1 MNTTWAAWN
10 NPNEPRCPQNTSW
23 CSVEDTERFQDTQIA
38 STALE
43 LLANVTREDEERPFF
58 LAVGFR
64 KPHVQWRAP
73 RRAFDAYPHNAS
85 LASRPK
91 APQHHVDVAFHVPK
105 HEIDVFSDWRECG
118 GSQALT
124 PAHNYPSECQRAW
137 RRGYYAAVT
146 FVDEQLGVVLDG
158 LTARNRERDTAVVF
172 FGDHGWHLGDQG
184 EWMKMTNFENGVR
197 VPLLIRVPWAPQSAG
212 KVVNAPVELV
222 DLFPTLAGLAGVDV
236 GYTARESQPLDGRDL
251 SPLFFGGAGDDTHVA
266 RSVYPRCVAN
276 ASAAWK
282 HNDCNDT
289 PRRQFTHM
297 GYSTR
302 DERWRFTAWYEW
314 SHLRLRPKGSP
325 VAVELYDHA
334 NDVGRCDGAGGSALE
349 DYEWANVAGDH
360 ASVVEAQLARL
371 ERLFGIDAPIVALY

>member
-43 LLANVTREDEERPFF
+43 LLSNVTRDEERPFF

-73 RRAFDAYPHNAS
+73 TRAFDAYPPWNVS

-91 APQHHVDVAFHVPK
+91 APLHQVDLAFHVPV
-105 HEIDVFSDWRECG
+105 HEIDVFSDWRACG

-124 PAHNYPSECQRAW
+124 PTHNYPSECQQAW

-158 LTARNRERDTAVVF
+158 LTARNRERDTVVVF

-184 EWMKMTNFENGVR
+184 EWMKMTNYENVVR
-197 VPLLIRVPWAPQSAG
+197 HNRVLLHAIDATSA
-212 KVVNAPVELV
+212 
-222 DLFPTLAGLAGVDV
+222 
-236 GYTARESQPLDGRDL
+236 
-251 SPLFFGGAGDDTHVA
+251 
-266 RSVYPRCVAN
+266 
-276 ASAAWK
+276 
-282 HNDCNDT
+282 
-289 PRRQFTHM
+289 
-297 GYSTR
+297 
-302 DERWRFTAWYEW
+302 RWRGV
-314 SHLRLRPKGSP
+314 L
-325 VAVELYDHA
+325 
-334 NDVGRCDGAGGSALE
+334 
-349 DYEWANVAGDH
+349 
-360 ASVVEAQLARL
+360 
-371 ERLFGIDAPIVALY
+371 